1 MNKAKS
7 ILKRSLAILLAVLTL
22 MSVGLT
28 SVIALSIDMAQTAGY
43 TTLAETGAGV
53 TTGQTIWFKKN
64 RTMQQVY
71 IHAWSDSSG
80 TTWPG
85 ERMNYNS
92 DLDMYYWVSN
102 GNYTKCLFHDGDD
115 GCKSSDQ
122 ALDNTKLFFT
132 QNSSSNYNGTW
143 SSYTYD
149 KTYIGSTLLSVLKN
163 EKIMFYIG
171 EPVYWNQ
178 YTFYLGNDSGSV
190 TSGKSVIKW
199 GTGNTSDSH
208 QGYVRMTVVAA
219 PAGVEYKVSHSS
231 SFSQHEII
239 TGGPKSGIG
248 YICNTDNNSTSIS
261 TYGSEYSVAASLES
275 TEVVSGTDVKV
286 TVNKSNGNFNNTNTT
301 VDYYYTVD
309 GNNFTYLSLNS
320 NGTLDTSELETGKYE
335 IYPVLKDAYG
345 VYTRGN
351 KMELTIKKAAN
362 GITVTEKTDNGTVSI
377 DGAADGNTAEV
388 DPGADTTITITPN
401 TGYKVSKV
409 EGVTSGITY
418 NDDYSA
424 TVEITNIS
432 EDVNLTVT
440 YEKLKYEI
448 TFKYG
453 LDGLTTKK
461 VETEHGVAP
470 TAPTSEAQVTGYT
483 LTGWTPTIS
492 EATGTA
498 TYTAQY
504 SINKYTFK
512 ITGFDPEKATM
523 TVDGVAVD
531 TSGEFTKQVEYG
543 GNIAVVVTP
552 KDAYN
557 LSVDGSPVNSY
568 NETITM
574 GADNKTIAL
583 GFDIKTFDLTINQN
597 INGTVTVD
605 GKDFTAN
612 KTQTLNYNRY
622 TINVTAPEHYYIS
635 SVTGVE
641 DPYTY
646 TEGDEKKEF
655 STFEVVLHNDAT
667 VVITYAEMD
676 KFDLTVQQSGYVE
689 SYTDGHKIMIDDDE
703 TGAIT
708 VSPVQDHIFEL
719 YGGSHKIYVCAPFN
733 HYIKSLTVGGNVI
746 DDLSIYH
753 KNTDTNINFYE
764 IEYNFTLS
772 DDLTIIVEYAYN
784 PTVTIDTV
792 QDGVTTNLADDTI
805 GYGNPYSIDIEA
817 PDGYYI
823 SAVEGLDAHKPATDK
838 EYNYT
843 SFTFEVDSLEADV
856 NSTVT
861 FTKIPEYTIS
871 FSADG
876 VAGGTVTNANGNVV
890 TSPVTVRWGTNYT
903 LNFQAPK
910 GYYISEFN
918 GAVLGQDFSHTTES
932 ITFEDIRENKTVT
945 IKYAAIPTLKIE
957 VTNTPAAGGTV
968 TVKDTSGNNV
978 NLNAVPYGTVVNVTA
993 KANTG
998 YTLGSL
1004 VIDDETITGATHQ
1017 ITVEDNVNIT
1027 ATWAE
1032 KTDVEFILRAP
1043 SSKGS
1048 ATGTVNGS
1056 LVVDTDSSNA
1066 IPNKTD
1072 IEKNTTITLT
1082 AAGKTGANQT
1092 FDKWV
1097 IDGKYTIAEDDSLTD
1112 EEIVITVNGPTTATA
1127 TFKTDKKY
1135 IYIYNGAPTTY
1146 SNLKVKVQDVNNSD
1160 FFTPTTTVT
1169 IGDKTY
1175 YKIEITDS
1183 TSYVNIKDGGNTE
1196 NFIDTKYD
1204 KNGVYNCYNITGA
1217 QKGEWATISEGG
1229 SATNTY
1235 TIQTSDGN
1243 NSVQLEDYGDGLYV
1257 GDLTLEG
1264 VTEASVYIKESSGTK
1279 WGVDGTQPEGNS
1291 TSVKSGSNIN
1301 VYINFV
1307 DTNTYTLGF
1316 TFDPKGTL
1324 SWTIAAKPETV
1335 EIEFFDG
1342 AESRGDVDVINNFWP
1357 NSKSMSS
1364 DGRTLTVEV
1373 YKNEYVT
1380 LETELTSSN
1389 YTNYKVLGWVI
1400 DGTNFAPARADED
1413 GKVFTGEY
1421 NQFKDGDIVV
1431 PVYAHTQAWYDAN
1444 PTVDTV
1450 RVYFQKDTLYVQDQ
1464 GDNWGPWVAAYT
1476 WYTTGEKF
1484 YGVYP
1489 GQLLIPMGNGEYYT
1503 DIETS
1508 NADNGTILGVTFN
1521 NYMKTHPKGTYPT
1534 PVDGNNYQTYDYYDF
1549 VALNDSDEDYNTIT
1563 YVLKAQN
1570 YDSTSKKNVDNG
1582 NITRYTS
1589 SANTFL
1595 GDSTKIKTFR
1605 QVYYNISHDAIDIS
1619 RTETTTKR
1627 ENIASGLTS
1636 GDITPAL
1643 YIVRQGHKNDGK
1655 GQYSVECLF
1664 YDSNKYYIGS
1674 CYSYQLH
1681 DLDYLKTELDIDANS
1696 DTYKDK
1702 PVVVYYEGYTY
1713 QGSDINNR
1721 VDGEWFG
1728 LTADTDF
1735 DLDVKMTLRDENG
1748 NYSDFVTESDYGKI
1762 QIHNNST
1769 TATLPV
1775 NSETDIQATVTG
1787 PYKFMGWYHTNV
1799 KADGSLE
1806 IGELLSTSS
1815 ISTVQ
1820 VSKNA
1825 TYIAVFEPLGEG
1837 TLLINH
1843 DTYVGSPGDS
1853 AAPVAH
1859 SKNADA
1865 FSKRWIK
1872 VEWVDENDNVI
1883 AERDA
1888 VEQQNSVLV
1897 DIQEF
1902 ERLKI
1907 TIRTELVDPTDWL
1920 FAWYTD
1926 SSDLTGKNS
1935 FEEIGM
1941 KREFTEELDQGQT
1954 QEFSFI
1960 YEVKEEEETS
1970 TSRAATSQTINI
1982 YSDIV
1987 HTDMDVKLIYKYV
2000 NRFGENKNYV
2010 VNYTLQNLEGFNER
2024 SKKHPSPQTIAD
2036 NAPYV
2041 DDIFKNVTW
2050 VITDEKIGVGTTF
2063 TLEAKYNNN
2072 FTVTIYHNGSEPQA
2086 FVREFNDVIELH
2098 AEDFGYTNNNGFWY
2112 KETGQNGEY
2121 TVNEDIILGY
2131 GRYYGLRVT
2140 DDMTVCYQPLKDG
2153 QTILNYLGYQVVLDE
2168 AIYGREQTSDGNTS
2182 LDKIFVD
2189 YLVNLH
2195 LPYFY
2200 GDDVPGKENEKFNDD
2215 FNADSPI
2222 TMDTFIKQTGYT
2234 VDYGVMLQMVNPN
2247 KTDTL
2252 LDKEVDIEAMKEL
2265 IAQGKGGDTND
2276 EDVYY
2281 SLYSAAPKEGEE
2293 SVLTNKNRFIETFIS
2308 GTTDKDKR
2316 RKYNVYAYLVV
2327 KDKDGKVIK
2336 DSNGEDLLFISNRQ
2350 TLNVEEYLDDEA
2362 KLLEGIINKQY

>member
-43 TTLAETGAGV
+43 VDLAETGANAAINKGDIVWFNNSSKQWDKV
-53 TTGQTIWFKKN
+53 TLH
-64 RTMQQVY
+64 VY
-71 IHAWSDSSG
+71 DGSSETTEWPGIYMTPVDSSNKNG
-80 TTWPG
+80 
-85 ERMNYNS
+85 
-92 DLDMYYWVSN
+92 LYYWVST
-102 GNYTKCLFHDGDD
+102 GNYTRCIFSNAGASQTGNLYTQGNGYVHNGT
-115 GCKSSDQ
+115 SWS
-122 ALDNTKLFFT
+122 AVSDNT
-132 QNSSSNYNGTW
+132 NY
-143 SSYTYD
+143 D
-149 KTYIGSTLLSVLKN
+149 LLSVLRGQ
-163 EKIMFYIG
+163 KIMFYIG
-171 EPVYWNQ
+171 EKGSWGKS
-178 YTFYLGNDSGSV
+178 TFYLFDSSSQIVTNGVEAYYDSIGAND
-190 TSGKSVIKW
+190 
-199 GTGNTSDSH
+199 
-208 QGYVRMTVVAA
+208 YTVVAA
-219 PAGVEYKVSHSS
+219 PPSS
-231 SFSQHEII
+231 SYRVGH
-239 TGGPKSGIG
+239 SGYTTSKINATTTSGSAYIAGSDSGNATKTKDG
-248 YICNTDNNSTSIS
+248 YSMTISLGASSIAQGSNVGVTETSVPSSHFTSTN
-261 TYGSEYSVAASLES
+261 EMQ
-275 TEVVSGTDVKV
+275 
-286 TVNKSNGNFNNTNTT
+286 
-301 VDYYYTVD
+301 YYYTTDASVSASSTFTKLTKSGSNLVTNGLPVGTYYIFPVYYD
-309 GNNFTYLSLNS
+309 GY
-320 NGTLDTSELETGKYE
+320 
-335 IYPVLKDAYG
+335 
-345 VYTRGN
+345 VYTRGSSMTLN
-351 KMELTIKKAAN
+351 VEESAHDVRFMVDGQQI
-362 GITVTEKTDNGTVSI
+362 GVTQEIDDGAYAQAPEDPTKDGHTFAGWAVNGTKVTVS
-377 DGAADGNTAEV
+377 T
-388 DPGADTTITITPN
+388 
-401 TGYKVSKV
+401 
-409 EGVTSGITY
+409 
-418 NDDYSA
+418 
-424 TVEITNIS
+424 
-432 EDVNLTVT
+432 
-440 YEKLKYEI
+440 YEI
-448 TFKYG
+448 TSDTDFIALWNVNSYQITFDKQNG
-453 LDGLTTKK
+453 
-461 VETEHGVAP
+461 TENEVKSVDYNVSPSITNP
-470 TAPTSEAQVTGYT
+470 TLEGYT
-483 LTGWTPTIS
+483 FTGWKSSDGTFYEVGTTLPK
-492 EATGTA
+492 ATKNE

-504 SINKYTFK
+504 SINNYTFK

-543 GNIAVVVTP
+543 GDITVVVTP

-655 STFEVVLHNDAT
+655 STFEVVLHNDAI
-667 VVITYAEMD
+667 VEITYAEMD

-689 SYTDGHKIMIDDDE
+689 SYTDGHKIMIDDDNE
-703 TGAIT
+703 GAIT

-746 DDLSIYH
+746 DDSSIYH

-918 GAVLGQDFSHTTES
+918 GVVLGEDFSRTTES
-932 ITFEDIRENKTVT
+932 ITFENISEDKTVT

-993 KANTG
+993 TANTG

-1004 VIDDETITGATHQ
+1004 VIDGEPITGATAQ

-1048 ATGTVNGS
+1048 ATGTVDGS
-1056 LVVDTDSSNA
+1056 IVVDTNSSNTT
-1066 IPNKTD
+1066 PNKTE

-1082 AAGKTGANQT
+1082 ATGKNNDIS
-1092 FDKWV
+1092 FKEWV
-1097 IDGKYTIAEDDSLTD
+1097 IDGKYEIADGYSITSST
-1112 EEIVITVNGPTTATA
+1112 IVITVNGPTTATA
-1127 TFKTDKKY
+1127 TFSSKLYAY
-1135 IYIYNGAPTTY
+1135 IYDDASYGSIKVEVGNTSLSSW
-1146 SNLKVKVQDVNNSD
+1146 SNLDSSYK
-1160 FFTPTTTVT
+1160 TTVD
-1169 IGDKTY
+1169 GKEV
-1175 YKIEITDS
+1175 YKIEI
-1183 TSYVNIKDGGNTE
+1183 NEG
-1196 NFIDTKYD
+1196 TKYINVE
-1204 KNGVYNCYNITGA
+1204 KQSGGGYVKVYSDDGLYQYGNCFTL
-1217 QKGEWATISEGG
+1217 SEGDG
-1229 SATNTY
+1229 SQNLNGWDWINTSASGEGY
-1235 TIQTSDGN
+1235 SIV
-1243 NSVQLEDYGDGLYV
+1243 NSNGETVQLEDYGDGLYV

-1264 VTEASVYIKESSGTK
+1264 VTEARVYIKESSGTK
-1279 WGVDGTQPEGNS
+1279 WGVDGEQPEGNS
-1291 TSVKSGSNIN
+1291 TPVKSGSDTN

-1316 TFDPKGTL
+1316 TFDPAGTL

-1444 PTVDTV
+1444 PTVKTV

-1521 NYMKTHPKGTYPT
+1521 NYMNTHPKGTYPT

-1582 NITRYTS
+1582 NITRYPS
-1589 SANTFL
+1589 SENTFL

-1605 QVYYNISHDAIDIS
+1605 QVYYNISHDAMDIT
-1619 RTETTTKR
+1619 RTETTTQR
-1627 ENIASGLTS
+1627 GDIASGLNDGT
-1636 GDITPAL
+1636 ITPAL
-1643 YIVRQGHKNDGK
+1643 YIVRQGHKDDGNGK
-1655 GQYSVECLF
+1655 YSVECLF

-1674 CYSYQLH
+1674 CYSYELH
-1681 DLDYLKTELDIDANS
+1681 DLDTLSTELNIDLNS

-1713 QGSDINNR
+1713 QGDDINNR

-1769 TATLPV
+1769 SATLPV

-1799 KADGSLE
+1799 TADGSLE

-1941 KREFTEELDQGQT
+1941 TREFTEELDQGQT

-2010 VNYTLQNLEGFNER
+2010 VNYTLQNLDGFNER

-2063 TLEAKYNNN
+2063 TLEAKYDND
-2072 FTVTIYHNGSEPQA
+2072 FTVTIYHNGSDPQN
-2086 FVREFNDVIELH
+2086 FVKKFNDVIELH
-2098 AEDFGYTNNNGFWY
+2098 AKDFGYEDNNGFWY
-2112 KETGQNGEY
+2112 KETGNDGDY

-2140 DDMTVCYQPLKDG
+2140 DDMTVFYKPLENG

-2252 LDKEVDIEAMKEL
+2252 LDEEVDIEAMKEL

-2327 KDKDGKVIK
+2327 KDKDGKVIE

-2362 KLLEGIINKQY
+2362 RLLEGIIDTQY